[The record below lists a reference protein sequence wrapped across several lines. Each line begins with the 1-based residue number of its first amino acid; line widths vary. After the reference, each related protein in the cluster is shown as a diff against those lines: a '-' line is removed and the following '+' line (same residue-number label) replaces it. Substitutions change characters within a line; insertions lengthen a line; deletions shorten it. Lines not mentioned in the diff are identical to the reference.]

1 MSSELTKH
9 KSQATTVYMPQSLDE
24 WMKLSTMIANSELCP
39 KAYKGKP
46 ESVFIAAQMGTEIG
60 LNYMQAI
67 QGIAVINGL
76 PCLWG
81 DAALAVVRTH
91 KDFVEID
98 EKVTDDGS
106 TCIIKRKNQPDTV
119 RSFNIEDAKKAK
131 LTLNPHPDSPW
142 TKYPK
147 RMMQMRARSFAMRD
161 SFPDALR
168 GINIADEVQDYKPME
183 INITPSER
191 SIDTIFLHL
200 MQEIVSAKTSE
211 QLLMLVPALR
221 SYAGA
226 SENMNELRSCYKI
239 KMTEIENE
247 FFDDSSN
254 VSTPEN
260 TEEQECLSTNTN
272 QSS

>member
-1 MSSELTKH
+1 MSMVIEKKH
-9 KSQATTVYMPQSLDE
+9 SATVYMPQTLDE

-46 ESVFIAAQMGTEIG
+46 ESVFIAAQMGSEIG

-67 QGIAVINGL
+67 QGIAVINGM

-98 EKVTDDGS
+98 EVVTDEGS
-106 TCIIKRKNQPDTV
+106 TCTIKRASQSDTV
-119 RSFNIEDAKKAK
+119 RSFTLEDAKKAN
-131 LTLNPHPDSPW
+131 LLNKQGPW
-142 TKYPK
+142 KEYPK

-183 INITPSER
+183 INVTPKEDK
-191 SIDTIFLHL
+191 IDVDYLHL
-200 MQEIVSAKTSE
+200 MKEIDSSSCLTELEV
-211 QLLMLVPALR
+211 LVPSLR
-221 SYAGA
+221 SYEGSDSNKAK
-226 SENMNELRSCYKI
+226 LRMSYKEKLETI
-239 KMTEIENE
+239 KERNSVSLMPPFDAVEI
-247 FFDDSSN
+247 SSN
-254 VSTPEN
+254 EN
-260 TEEQECLSTNTN
+260 TEDNLNKE
-272 QSS
+272 